1 MQFAGWRSAWRTT
14 GSRSERNRAS
24 IAAADRHT
32 IGQFARLEYFL
43 CESMTPQPT
52 IIPLNGG
59 EERLGPFFASFLL
72 DKLEKQDYY
81 AYKIDERFEGTLAI
95 YL

>member
-1 MQFAGWRSAWRTT
+1 M
-14 GSRSERNRAS
+14 
-24 IAAADRHT
+24 I
-32 IGQFARLEYFL
+32 
-43 CESMTPQPT
+43 PQPT

-95 YL
+95 YR

>member
-1 MQFAGWRSAWRTT
+1 M
-14 GSRSERNRAS
+14 
-24 IAAADRHT
+24 AAADRHT
-32 IGQFARLEYFL
+32 IGQFASLDYFL
-43 CESMTPQPT
+43 CESMTPQST

-81 AYKIDERFEGTLAI
+81 AYKTDERFEGTLAI
-95 YL
+95 YR